1 MASGPYTQGL
11 LNIFN
16 GTIDPDTTPLKFILL
31 KNTYV
36 FDRNHNFVDSLSASE
51 LAATGYTGGF
61 GGAGRKAAAV
71 TVTRQTASNRVVLIF
86 TDPTWT
92 ALGGAVQDTVG
103 GIALIREI
111 TNDASSI
118 PIAFFDVTDTPTN
131 GSDISFDFDGVNGNI
146 QINANLT

>member
-16 GTIDPDTTPLKFILL
+16 GTIDPDTTPLKWILV
-31 KNTYV
+31 KNGYV
-36 FDRNHNFVDSLSASE
+36 FDRNHNFVDSISASE
-51 LAATGYTGGF
+51 LVATGYVGGF
-61 GGAGRKAAAV
+61 GGAGRKSAAV
-71 TVTRQTASNRVVLIF
+71 TVTRQTANNRVVLIF

-92 ALGGAVQDTVG
+92 ALGGVANDTVG

-111 TNDASSI
+111 TNDAASI
-118 PIAFFDVTDTPTN
+118 PVAFLDVTDTPTN
-131 GSDISFDFDGVNGNI
+131 GSDISFDMDAVNGNI